1 MDWLDVLGGLDRAKN
16 SDSPIYA
23 QIVERF
29 RSAIGSGQLSD
40 NMQLPTNR
48 ELASLLK
55 IDRSTVS
62 RAYVELERLGLV
74 ESHVGRGTFV
84 RLNSANTG
92 TMSAADSNTMMWSEK
107 FSRASQ
113 TAFGLISRQPAQ
125 LQLDGVISFAGGIPT
140 EEFFP
145 QQEFENIV
153 ERVIQSKR
161 SHEMFAYS
169 PAEGH
174 IGLRAEVLKYLAAQG
189 IAARDSELLI
199 VSGSQ
204 QGIDVV
210 INTLIDPGDVV
221 LIEEPTY
228 FWALCNFSASQ
239 ARLIPVPVDEDG
251 LQVDV
256 LETLLSRHRAKLLY
270 LMPTFQ
276 NPTGS
281 TLSLQ
286 RRKSLLELAKRYQ
299 LPVLEDNFVGDLRY
313 EGEPLPS
320 LRALDTKG
328 DTIIHQ
334 ATFSKALCPGL
345 RLGWLVAPPEV
356 TARLSLAKR
365 ASDLSTNTMAQAV
378 MAEYLR
384 GGSYVQHLEMVR
396 RAYKARRDAMTS
408 ALDKFVGTRVSWSN
422 PQGGLFIWAKLP
434 SGCSARE
441 LLLHAEREGV
451 TFSPGEMFFVHGGR
465 PEYFRLS
472 FIQSDEAT
480 IYDGIARLGKAV
492 DSYFETQKRLGGL
505 AGNRGGK
512 GSEAVLI

>member
-1 MDWLDVLGGLDRAKN
+1 MDWLDVFGGLDRAKN
-16 SDSPIYA
+16 TDAPIYV
-23 QIVERF
+23 QIVERV
-29 RSAIGSGQLSD
+29 RAAIATGQLTD

-48 ELASLLK
+48 EMASLLK

-74 ESHVGRGTFV
+74 DSHVGRGTFV
-84 RLNSANTG
+84 RL
-92 TMSAADSNTMMWSEK
+92 AAPQTSTATIVDSSQMVWSEK

-113 TAFGLISRQPAQ
+113 TAFGLLNRQPAQ
-125 LQLDGVISFAGGIPT
+125 LKLDGVISFVGGIPT
-140 EEFFP
+140 QEFFP

-153 ERVIQSKR
+153 ERMTRSKR
-161 SHEMFAYS
+161 SHEMFEYS

-174 IGLRAEVLKYLAAQG
+174 FGLRAEVLKYLAAQG
-189 IAARDSELLI
+189 INAHDNELLI

-210 INTLIDPGDVV
+210 ISSLIDPGDVV

-239 ARLIPVPVDEDG
+239 ARLIPVPVDGDG

-256 LETLLSRHRAKLLY
+256 LETLLARHRAKLLY

-281 TLSLQ
+281 TLPLA
-286 RRKSLLELAKRYQ
+286 RRKKLLELAKQYQ
-299 LPVLEDNFVGDLRY
+299 LPILEDNFVGDLRY
-313 EGEPLPS
+313 DGDPLPS
-320 LRALDTKG
+320 LRSLDTTG
-328 DTIIHQ
+328 DTVIHQ
-334 ATFSKALCPGL
+334 GTFSKALCPGL
-345 RLGWLVAPPEV
+345 RLGWLVAPAEV

-365 ASDLSTNTMAQAV
+365 TSDLSTNTMAQTL

-384 GGSYVQHLEMVR
+384 GGAYVQHLEIVR
-396 RAYKARRDAMTS
+396 RAYKSRRDAMID
-408 ALDKFVGTRVSWSN
+408 ALKKFLGNKITWSK
-422 PQGGLFIWAKLP
+422 PDGGMFIWAKLP
-434 SGCSARE
+434 YGCSSRE

-472 FIQSDEAT
+472 FIQLDEAT
-480 IYDGIARLGKAV
+480 IFDGIARLGKAV
-492 DSYFETQKRLGGL
+492 DSYFETQKRLEGI
-505 AGNRGGK
+505 AGNRGSK
-512 GSEAVLI
+512 GNEAVLI